1 MAVTFCSHFH
11 RICHSLGLSQFD
23 LSKKEL
29 VRIDKTLENIQDSST
44 IVKSIDDCTSPGH
57 RKISSAIFDMTEY
70 LAQSP
75 PLSPA
80 GSEPDSPRCSL
91 SSCNELSRYSRQIS
105 DPESSSSET
114 ESDQSDVFTE
124 NEVTTYTYTRM
135 FLPFLLLTKSG
146 EIFQHF
152 SFCSLLFICEG
163 EFVLFRCP
171 FSGFKLSVNKNY
183 GSICWVELG
192 SNSQFFVLFLYNISN
207 LLAG

>member
-1 MAVTFCSHFH
+1 
-11 RICHSLGLSQFD
+11 
-23 LSKKEL
+23 
-29 VRIDKTLENIQDSST
+29 
-44 IVKSIDDCTSPGH
+44 
-57 RKISSAIFDMTEY
+57 MTEY

-163 EFVLFRCP
+163 EFVLLRCP

-192 SNSQFFVLFLYNISN
+192 SNSQFFVLFFVQHFKLACRMRISANHLLIVWNIRHQVYLPRLN
-207 LLAG
+207 CLVMFV

>member
-1 MAVTFCSHFH
+1 
-11 RICHSLGLSQFD
+11 
-23 LSKKEL
+23 
-29 VRIDKTLENIQDSST
+29 
-44 IVKSIDDCTSPGH
+44 
-57 RKISSAIFDMTEY
+57 MTEY

-163 EFVLFRCP
+163 EFVLFGVH
-171 FSGFKLSVNKNY
+171 SLVSNY
-183 GSICWVELG
+183 QSIKIMAV
-192 SNSQFFVLFLYNISN
+192 FVGWN
-207 LLAG
+207 

>member
-1 MAVTFCSHFH
+1 
-11 RICHSLGLSQFD
+11 
-23 LSKKEL
+23 
-29 VRIDKTLENIQDSST
+29 
-44 IVKSIDDCTSPGH
+44 
-57 RKISSAIFDMTEY
+57 MTEY

-152 SFCSLLFICEG
+152 SFCSSFAKESLYYSGVHSLVSNYQSIKIMAV
-163 EFVLFRCP
+163 FV
-171 FSGFKLSVNKNY
+171 GWN
-183 GSICWVELG
+183 
-192 SNSQFFVLFLYNISN
+192 
-207 LLAG
+207 